1 MRKRSL
7 ERAVEQ
13 VAVYLIKR
21 ELGPFNEIP
30 VLRSDESDF
39 TETFSSVVCTAT
51 RDSEVFLV
59 DELNHLQSTLSFE
72 LRVDVRSLAPT
83 ESTDKLDES
92 DVWNDVEEAMR
103 STSQVGLDLTRFK
116 DFYVLPGS
124 SSETET
130 DGDGRKTRTRVY
142 SIAIEEDRS
151 APPTPE
157 EILPPP
163 PEEEEEMG
171 GGSGGAVDDGN
182 LNDGFVF
189 DPVTGTFVPAP

>member
-157 EILPPP
+157 EVLPPP
-163 PEEEEEMG
+163 PEEDDGQMG
-171 GGSGGAVDDGN
+171 GGGVLDEGN
-182 LNDGFVF
+182 LNDFF
-189 DPVTGTFVPAP
+189 TP

>member
-13 VAVYLIKR
+13 VAVDLIKR
-21 ELGPFNEIP
+21 QLGPFNEIP
-30 VLRSDESDF
+30 VLRSDESDY
-39 TETFSSVVCTAT
+39 TETFSSVIVTAT
-51 RDSEVFLV
+51 RDSDPLV
-59 DELNHLQSTLSFE
+59 IDESNHLQSTLTFE
-72 LRVDVRSLAPT
+72 VRVDCNSLAT
-83 ESTDKLDES
+83 SESTDKLDES
-92 DVWNDVEEAMR
+92 DVWNEVEEAMR
-103 STSQVGLDLTRFK
+103 STNQATINLTRFK

-142 SIAIEEDRS
+142 SIAVEEDRS
-151 APPTPE
+151 APPVAE

-163 PEEEEEMG
+163 PPEDEMT
-171 GGSGGAVDDGN
+171 GGSGVVDDGN

-189 DPVTGTFVPAP
+189 DPVTGTFVPA

>member
-1 MRKRSL
+1 MSIRRRSL

-30 VLRSDESDF
+30 VLRSDESDY
-39 TETFSSVVCTAT
+39 TETFSAIVCTAT
-51 RDSEVFLV
+51 RDGDPILV
-59 DELNHLQSTLSFE
+59 DESNHLQSTLSFE

-83 ESTDKLDES
+83 ESTDQLSES
-92 DVWNDVEEAMR
+92 DTWHEVEEAMR
-103 STSQVGLDLTRFK
+103 STSQVGLDLSRFK

-130 DGDGRKTRTRVY
+130 DGDGRKVRTRVY
-142 SIAIEEDRS
+142 RIAVEEDRS

-163 PEEEEEMG
+163 PEEEEGGDMGAG
-171 GGSGGAVDDGN
+171 GGVVDDGN
-182 LNDGFVF
+182 LNDFF
-189 DPVTGTFVPAP
+189 NP